1 MALEAKKYN
10 RMFSTTG
17 SDADKIDSEKLTR
30 IETKFNNNDYLE
42 DEDNFETLAPVL
54 FQMQKFTEEFDSI
67 RDHVV
72 NDIVGQQGPQG
83 DTGPQGPQGDT
94 GPQGPSGAKGD
105 TGATGAR
112 GATGAAGAAGADGT
126 DGVAGADGKDAGL
139 YTTTKGKTTI
149 EEVFIPSSYF
159 VGADYGAYG
168 APDGTSISNAR
179 GTLNAMWPGIDGK
192 TVDKVFVH
200 TDSRKAIPTCVT
212 VSKFALGTSTILA
225 SRASSDTLI
234 DITDWPCAV
243 TESLSISIAPGSTTI
258 KIYGASLIL
267 K

>member
-83 DTGPQGPQGDT
+83 ETGPQGP
-94 GPQGPSGAKGD
+94 KGD
-105 TGATGAR
+105 TGATGATGPR
-112 GATGAAGAAGADGT
+112 GATGATGPAGADGVV
-126 DGVAGADGKDAGL
+126 DESKIDLSKVNVARIDMSKLDASTL
-139 YTTTKGKTTI
+139 PTKKPKTTGLL
-149 EEVFIPSSYF
+149 YN
-159 VGADYGAYG
+159 D
-168 APDGTSISNAR
+168 R
-179 GTLNAMWPGIDGK
+179 GI
-192 TVDKVFVH
+192 VKV
-200 TDSRKAIPTCVT
+200 S
-212 VSKFALGTSTILA
+212 
-225 SRASSDTLI
+225 
-234 DITDWPCAV
+234 
-243 TESLSISIAPGSTTI
+243 
-258 KIYGASLIL
+258 
-267 K
+267 